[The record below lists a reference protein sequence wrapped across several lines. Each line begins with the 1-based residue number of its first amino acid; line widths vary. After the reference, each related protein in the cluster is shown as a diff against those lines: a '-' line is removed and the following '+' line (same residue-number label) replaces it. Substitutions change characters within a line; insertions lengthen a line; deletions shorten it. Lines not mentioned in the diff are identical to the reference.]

1 MNMKHENEMKWESA
15 VPEAKER
22 AIAAEMT
29 NAANVKD
36 NKNIKPGDK
45 LYLYTDCNLWTVR
58 MVHRPYTVTEVK
70 GNIAKIREAKLVFHG
85 VRYFDTLPDEIV
97 PDPYGKEQKLRWN
110 AKKNRWQVTPKK
122 YDPEVAVF
130 GRYDYQ
136 PYLD

>member
-1 MNMKHENEMKWESA
+1 MKTMNDYKWETA
-15 VPEAKER
+15 IPEAKER

-29 NAANVKD
+29 NAANEKND
-36 NKNIKPGDK
+36 KNIKPGDK

-58 MVHRPYTVTEVK
+58 MVHKPYTVTEVK

-85 VRYFDTLPDEIV
+85 IRYFDTLPDEIV

-122 YDPEVAVF
+122 YGPEVAVF